1 MLIRDESAADR
12 VAVRDVHSAAF
23 RDHPFSKGREG
34 ELVDAL
40 REAGALTISLVA
52 EADFIVGHVAI
63 SPVAIDGAALGWFG
77 LGPIAVLSE
86 HRRQGVAAALIEA
99 GLTRLRAAGAAGCV
113 VFGEPKYY
121 GRFGF
126 RSHAGLRF
134 AGGPPELFM
143 ALPLAPMTA
152 LGAVDYHPAFAL
164 VG

>member
-12 VAVRDVHSAAF
+12 VAVREVHSAAF

-40 REAGALTISLVA
+40 REAGALTISLIA
-52 EADFIVGHVAI
+52 EAGFIVGHVAI
-63 SPVAIDGAALGWFG
+63 SPVTIDGTTVGWFG
-77 LGPIAVLSE
+77 LGPVAVLSE
-86 HRRQGVAAALIEA
+86 HRRQGVGATLIDA
-99 GLTRLRAAGAAGCV
+99 GLARLRAAGAAGCV

-134 AGGPPELFM
+134 VGGPPELFM
-143 ALPLAPMTA
+143 ALPFAAPIPS
-152 LGAVDYHPAFAL
+152 GAVDYHPSFAL
-164 VG
+164 VD